1 MLFVELPYTLA
12 TEEAE
17 RIGLDHMARMST
29 NESGESSLGLNYF
42 YLCFFL
48 FNYIL
53 FLLSLYTAHSRK
65 IFIVLKNY
73 NKNKNR
79 WNEIQFAAKKWR
91 NPISFFKYQLPEVDG
106 AGVFPKQWIGCGGRI
121 SWTLRSPDI
130 TSLDFF
136 LLDYVKG
143 IVYQTAVSNIFAL
156 KERMQFTILIGA
168 DNKWLKKKNRRK

>member
-53 FLLSLYTAHSRK
+53 FLLSLYTACSRK

-73 NKNKNR
+73 NKNNR
-79 WNEIQFAAKKWR
+79 SNEIQFAAKK
-91 NPISFFKYQLPEVDG
+91 
-106 AGVFPKQWIGCGGRI
+106 
-121 SWTLRSPDI
+121 
-130 TSLDFF
+130 
-136 LLDYVKG
+136 
-143 IVYQTAVSNIFAL
+143 
-156 KERMQFTILIGA
+156 
-168 DNKWLKKKNRRK
+168 